1 MLFVINVGDLVCV
14 YCLWC
19 LQGNMLYK
27 VMIKKVVEFSYLNP
41 VPIVVYMLVIITGN
55 ICTLHLQVDIY

>member
-19 LQGNMLYK
+19 LQGNMLNK
-27 VMIKKVVEFSYLNP
+27 VMIKNVVKFSYLNP
-41 VPIVVYMLVIITGN
+41 VPIVVYMLVILTGN
-55 ICTLHLQVDIY
+55 ICTLHLQVGIY